1 MANVRTHIISAILGI
16 CFPICSGL
24 AQDRPGVADE
34 LRERGFKVGAV
45 TPVFGQLVSFSYPKG
60 FKAIYEKAGATAY
73 LQEHVL
79 EGESTET
86 WTQMITL
93 MGSKGLATN
102 PQATL
107 AAYLQNIAASIRR
120 ACPDTFAAKALGTL
134 KIDGHEGLAGLA
146 GCGTV
151 TSGAPRSEIVLL
163 LVAKGTEDFYS
174 IQWAERGVAFTQA
187 PVFDENKWRLRYQ
200 QISPIRLC
208 ARVPGEAPPFP
219 SCVERPAA
227 QPGH

>member
-1 MANVRTHIISAILGI
+1 MVRIRAHIISVFLGLSL
-16 CFPICSGL
+16 PICSGF
-24 AQDRPGVADE
+24 AQDRSSAADE
-34 LRERGFKVGAV
+34 LRERGFKLGTV

-60 FKAIYEKAGATAY
+60 FKAIYEKAGAAAY
-73 LQEHVL
+73 IQEHVL

-107 AAYLQNIAASIRR
+107 AAYLQNIAAGIRR

-151 TSGAPRSEIVLL
+151 TSGAPRSEIALL
-163 LVAKGTEDFYS
+163 LVAKGSDDFYS
-174 IQWAERGVAFTQA
+174 IQWAERGIASAQA
-187 PVFDENKWRLRYQ
+187 PVFDENKWRQRYRQ
-200 QISPIRLC
+200 LSPIRLC
-208 ARVPGEAPPFP
+208 ARIPGEAPPYP
-219 SCVERPAA
+219 SCVERP
-227 QPGH
+227 